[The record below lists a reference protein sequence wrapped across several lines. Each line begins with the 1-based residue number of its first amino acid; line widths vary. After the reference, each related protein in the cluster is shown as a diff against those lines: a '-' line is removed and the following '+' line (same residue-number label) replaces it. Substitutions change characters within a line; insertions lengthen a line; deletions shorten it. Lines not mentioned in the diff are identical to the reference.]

1 MYLVVSHFILQKL
14 KDSKYFV
21 IYFGNNLFYFV
32 ELRKDSWYL
41 FLFFLQDD
49 HQIYVSDDEK
59 KSSWIL
65 LNISIWKQIDFISR

>member
-41 FLFFLQDD
+41 FLFLLQDD